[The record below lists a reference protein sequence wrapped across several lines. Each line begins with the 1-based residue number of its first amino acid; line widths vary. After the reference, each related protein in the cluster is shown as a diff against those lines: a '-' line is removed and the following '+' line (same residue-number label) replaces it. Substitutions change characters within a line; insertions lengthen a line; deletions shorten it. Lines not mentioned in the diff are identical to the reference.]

1 LFSNVNVFRVVA
13 WELFVPDCVTMLT
26 WAPERSRYS
35 APRGTL
41 NAVLHRPPSSIPL
54 VLVVCMFA
62 FCGTRKF
69 NAIQEK
75 MVCFGLLP
83 ETAKLFSFV

>member
-1 LFSNVNVFRVVA
+1 
-13 WELFVPDCVTMLT
+13 
-26 WAPERSRYS
+26 
-35 APRGTL
+35 
-41 NAVLHRPPSSIPL
+41 
-54 VLVVCMFA
+54 MFA

>member
-1 LFSNVNVFRVVA
+1 M
-13 WELFVPDCVTMLT
+13 PDCVTMLT

-41 NAVLHRPPSSIPL
+41 NVRTASPPSSIPL
-54 VLVVCMFA
+54 VPAVCMFA

-83 ETAKLFSFV
+83 ETAQLFPFVWFETPVPRFFWT